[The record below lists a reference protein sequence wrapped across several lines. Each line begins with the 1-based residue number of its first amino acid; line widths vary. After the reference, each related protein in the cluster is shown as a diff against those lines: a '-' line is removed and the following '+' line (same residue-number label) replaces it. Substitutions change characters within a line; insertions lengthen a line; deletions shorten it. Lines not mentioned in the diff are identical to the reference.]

1 MKEVTRLIKQKV
13 LILFLIAM
21 IATIGG
27 CSQIHHEPS
36 VKIVLLI
43 NKLIPQLEN
52 RPFILN
58 YLEGNLSTDIEN
70 NLQEQ
75 PDDFLQEPI
84 NEGEEL
90 PSPQIDDEEKEDD
103 TSPHLTNQTG
113 VYMDQMEQEVIEL
126 VNQLRQELGVTPLE
140 PSKELKLTARL
151 KSKDMSD
158 YDYFDHQGHLTFSE
172 LLGESN
178 ITVTISG
185 ENIYRSQSPLTTAK
199 LIFDTWKSSPTHYE
213 NMINEKFHRIG
224 VGIFQVNENGINTY
238 FATQHI
244 TD

>member
-1 MKEVTRLIKQKV
+1 MRLIKQKV

-21 IATIGG
+21 SGSIGG

-36 VKIVLLI
+36 VKIVPLI

-70 NLQEQ
+70 NLQKQ
-75 PDDFLQEPI
+75 SDDFLQEPI
-84 NEGEEL
+84 NEEEFS
-90 PSPQIDDEEKEDD
+90 SPQIDDEGKEDD
-103 TSPHLTNQTG
+103 TSSNLINQAG

-126 VNQLRQELGVTPLE
+126 VNQLRQELGVNPLE
-140 PSKELKLTARL
+140 SSKELKLTARL

-158 YDYFDHQGHLTFSE
+158 YDYFDHKGHLTFSE
-172 LLGESN
+172 LLRESN

-185 ENIYRSQSPLTTAK
+185 ENIYRSQSPLITAK

-224 VGIFQVNENGINTY
+224 VGIYQVNENGINTY
-238 FATQHI
+238 FVTQHI

>member
-1 MKEVTRLIKQKV
+1 MKEVTRLIKHKV
-13 LILFLIAM
+13 LVLFLMAM
-21 IATIGG
+21 ISVIGG
-27 CSQIHHEPS
+27 CSQTHHEPS
-36 VKIVLLI
+36 QKIILLI
-43 NKLIPQLEN
+43 DTLIPQLEN
-52 RPFILN
+52 RPLTFN

-70 NLQEQ
+70 NVQEYSN
-75 PDDFLQEPI
+75 DFLQESA
-84 NEGEEL
+84 NEGAPL
-90 PSPQIDDEEKEDD
+90 PSLPISDDEKEED
-103 TSPHLTNQTG
+103 TSPHLINQTG

-126 VNQLRQELGVTPLE
+126 VNQLRQELDIPPLE

-172 LLGESN
+172 LLEESN
-178 ITVTISG
+178 LTVTISG

-199 LIFDTWKSSPTHYE
+199 LIFEAWKSSPTHYE
-213 NMINEKFHRIG
+213 NMINEKFHQIG
-224 VGIFQVNENGINTY
+224 VGIYQVNENGINTY